1 MKKLTATLLLT
12 ALLASL
18 STVASATD
26 VGFDYSRHVSKT
38 GESLFTIKYTEI
50 EDIEDESDDEDEDD
64 DDDTNESGVV
74 RYEPLVAALT
84 KSDVTKNVYT
94 YTASVKTAKN
104 VSKLTFN
111 LSFNVDVDIEDD
123 NDEPTVFSKLDIAV
137 YGAADDDAWEL
148 IPVSEASVEDEKAVL
163 TLDGGRSYTE
173 FKVVISTDGN
183 ANIDDL
189 KLFKTINL
197 NEASS
202 DIALAR
208 YSKYFKN

>member
-64 DDDTNESGVV
+64 DTTAKTGVV
-74 RYEPLVAALT
+74 HYEPLVAAMT

-94 YTASVKTAKN
+94 YTASIKTAKN
-104 VSKLTFN
+104 VSKLTFD
-111 LSFNVDVDIEDD
+111 LSFDVDTDIEDD
-123 NDEPTVFSKLDIAV
+123 DDELTVFSQLDIAV
-137 YGAADDDAWEL
+137 YGAKDDGAWER
-148 IPVSEASVEDEKAVL
+148 ITVSEASVEDEEAVL
-163 TLDGGRSYTE
+163 LLDGGRSYTD

-183 ANIDDL
+183 ASIDNL

-202 DIALAR
+202 DIALTR

>member
-64 DDDTNESGVV
+64 DTTTESSVV
-74 RYEPLVAALT
+74 SYEPLVAAMT

-94 YTASVKTAKN
+94 YTASIKTAKN
-104 VSKLTFN
+104 VSKLTFD
-111 LSFNVDVDIEDD
+111 LSFDVDTDIEDD
-123 NDEPTVFSKLDIAV
+123 DELTVFSQLDIAV
-137 YGAADDDAWEL
+137 YGAKDDGAWER
-148 IPVSEASVEDEKAVL
+148 ITVSEASVEDEEAVL
-163 TLDGGRSYTE
+163 LLDGGRSYTE

-183 ANIDDL
+183 ASIDNL

-202 DIALAR
+202 DIALTR